1 MVLMYASAV
10 FYSAN
15 MIPPAIWAF
24 LKYNPLIHVIEQ
36 ARAVLLWQQDLQWH
50 GLAYSFGFGLVLLAI
65 GLVTFKKLK
74 PAFADVI

>member
-1 MVLMYASAV
+1 MYASAV

-24 LKYNPLIHVIEQ
+24 IKYNPLIHIIEQ
-36 ARAVLLWQQDLQWH
+36 ARAVLLWHHPLQWH
-50 GLAYSFGFGLVLLAI
+50 GLAYSFAFGLVLLAV